1 MNLKAKINNLP
12 RVKLANLPT
21 PFEEM
26 NRLSKALNGPRMFI
40 KRDDLTGPVFG
51 GNKACKLEFVM
62 ADALEKGA
70 DVIVAP
76 GSLQS
81 NHARTVAI
89 VARKLGV
96 KAVLVLRGEKPQSY
110 DGNLL
115 IDKLFGA
122 EIRFVQAKQHEM
134 KSILKDI
141 MEEFREKGY
150 NPYYAPP
157 SSPLGAVGYVNAF
170 QELIDQAESLGV
182 KIDYIVH
189 AAGSGAT
196 QAGLLVGSKAFN
208 VKTRVI
214 GISVEPDNHQLVKT
228 TLNLAKECARILD
241 LNVSFSPSDVEILYD
256 YVGEGYG
263 ILTQE
268 IKETIKIVAQTE
280 GILLD
285 PVYTGKAMTGLISMI
300 KEGYFEKDDNVI
312 FIHTGGIPAI
322 FVYKDKLV
330 SLNI

>member
-1 MNLKAKINNLP
+1 MNLNLRIDNLP

-26 NRLSKALNGPRMFI
+26 KRLSKALNGPRIFV

-51 GNKACKLEFVM
+51 GNKARKLEFVM

-70 DVIVAP
+70 DVVVAP

-96 KAVLVLRGEKPQSY
+96 KAVLVLRGEKPQIY

-134 KSILKDI
+134 EFILKSI
-141 MEEFREKGY
+141 MEELREKGCKS
-150 NPYYAPP
+150 YYVPP
-157 SSPLGAVGYVNAF
+157 SPPLGAVGYVNAF
-170 QELIDQAESLGV
+170 RELVDQAESLGV
-182 KIDYIVH
+182 EIDYIVH

-208 VKTRVI
+208 AKIKVL
-214 GISVEPDNHQLVKT
+214 GISIEPDNYQLVKT
-228 TLNLAKECARILD
+228 TLTVAKECARILG
-241 LNVSFSPSDVEILYD
+241 LNVSLSLNDVEILYD

-268 IKETIKIVAQTE
+268 IKETIKTVAQTE

-285 PVYTGKAMTGLISMI
+285 PVYTGKAMAGLISMI
-300 KEGYFEKDDNVI
+300 KEGYFEKDENVV
-312 FIHTGGIPAI
+312 FIHTGGIPGI
-322 FVYKDKLV
+322 FVYKDKLI
-330 SLNI
+330 S